1 MNEDFVQLQMR
12 TTIPA
17 GQSSGN
23 ISIQI
28 IDDNIYEGKE
38 QFNVNLLMN
47 DSVSFLKLGDISA
60 AEITIEDNDSKLQNL
75 GTVEL

>member
-75 GTVEL
+75 GTVKL